1 MLNKCQNNN
10 IFSTEHLSMNNNVT
24 VLELSGILDGI
35 RGNELRREVSTIMDK
50 GTNIL
55 LLDLKNV
62 KFIDSSGLG
71 ALVSAMQIV
80 RKTDGQLFICSIN
93 DQVKMLFQLTKMDRI
108 FQTFAD
114 QEEFNRQVITMQNG
128 VY

>member
-1 MLNKCQNNN
+1 
-10 IFSTEHLSMNNNVT
+10 MNMSVT

-35 RGNELRREVSTIMDK
+35 RGNELRREVSNLMDK

-55 LLDLKNV
+55 LLDLKDV

-108 FQTFAD
+108 FQTFVD
-114 QEEFNRQVITMQNG
+114 REEFNRKVLAMQN
-128 VY
+128 